1 MPSQSST
8 PRFLNLRRAATALTL
23 TMVLA
28 SAQELTAQPLPL
40 GRLVDAQG
48 HRVHLYCSGQG
59 SPTVVVAGGF
69 SFDWS
74 LVQPEIAKLTRICT
88 YDVAGTAWSDP
99 GPTATCPDRAGE
111 IHAMLHS
118 AGIEAPIV
126 LAGFSIGG
134 LVSRYY
140 AIQYRDEV
148 AGMVII
154 DHAFTPTR
162 TSLSPKRDTTW
173 NKAIQVGDS
182 PPVLVEM
189 TPIIVTAEDAS
200 DFGKLPEN
208 IRQLHRWAMGR
219 RPGLNNA
226 ETADDCES
234 RLEASQDAYPLANMP
249 LVVVSTG
256 NTTPGYKQLQA
267 KLLSL
272 SHNSR
277 QETAYDS
284 FHFVAIDQPEVVIA
298 AIRNVVGQV
307 RLRASAETPP
317 QASVAAS
324 SPAFDVASLKVVHP
338 IPPYAV
344 VPGGMR
350 HGEVR
355 LRNVTL
361 AQGVKFAFNVDADS
375 LVVGPD
381 WIKTPDVLFDIDA
394 KAPPDTAGDQLRL
407 MTLNLLTE
415 RFGIKLHRETR
426 EIPFFDLTVDKGGP
440 RFSAVNRDASGAR
453 AEVLAGHLAL
463 YKVSVALFIRYLS
476 AFTNRPIRDRTS
488 LKEEYDLKVEWTPMS
503 ERNGDGLTLQD
514 AIREQL
520 GLRMDMHK
528 GPMDVI
534 VVEHA
539 EKVPVSNQ
547 D

>member
-1 MPSQSST
+1 MFRQ
-8 PRFLNLRRAATALTL
+8 
-23 TMVLA
+23 
-28 SAQELTAQPLPL
+28 
-40 GRLVDAQG
+40 GR
-48 HRVHLYCSGQG
+48 
-59 SPTVVVAGGF
+59 
-69 SFDWS
+69 
-74 LVQPEIAKLTRICT
+74 
-88 YDVAGTAWSDP
+88 
-99 GPTATCPDRAGE
+99 E
-111 IHAMLHS
+111 IHAMLQS

-140 AIQYRDEV
+140 ARQYRGEV

-162 TSLSPKRDTTW
+162 TSPSPKRDAPR
-173 NKAIQVGDS
+173 NKAIEAGDS
-182 PPVLVEM
+182 LPVLLEM
-189 TPIIVTAEDAS
+189 TPIVVTAEDAS

-219 RPGLNNA
+219 KPGLNNA

-234 RLEASQDAYPLANMP
+234 RLEVSQDAYPLADMP

-256 NTTPGYKQLQA
+256 NTAPGYKQLQA

-272 SHNSR
+272 SRNSR
-277 QETAYDS
+277 QEMAYES

-307 RLRASAETPP
+307 RLRASAGAPP
-317 QASVAAS
+317 QDSASAS
-324 SPAFDVASLKVVHP
+324 SPTFDVASLKVVHP

-344 VPGGMR
+344 VPGVMR
-350 HGEVR
+350 HGEVT

-394 KAPPDTAGDQLRL
+394 KAPPNTASDQLRL
-407 MTLNLLTE
+407 MTLNLLNE
-415 RFGIKLHRETR
+415 RFGMKLHRETR

-440 RFSAVNRDASGAR
+440 RFSVVNGDANGKR
-453 AEVLAGHLAL
+453 AEVRAGHLAL

-503 ERNGDGLTLQD
+503 QRNDDGLTLQD

-520 GLRMDMHK
+520 GLRMDLHR

-539 EKVPVSNQ
+539 EKVPASN
-547 D
+547 